1 MGLLPGPLIIPTG
14 SQGSDAALGRA
25 VTLAAPLGLQRL
37 AATLALQA
45 GARLATLDTTTL
57 DHLGLSVSVGSL
69 GGDVGASV
77 RAVAKAGRFDLERA
91 QRTFKDVGVLI
102 FDHPTRGRELGIALS
117 ADAIDTDR
125 KVMVGE
131 HWHAGLG
138 LASSKEDW
146 GGSPGS
152 PSSPLVSD
160 LRHHRANPPSR

>member
-1 MGLLPGPLIIPTG
+1 M
-14 SQGSDAALGRA
+14 
-25 VTLAAPLGLQRL
+25 
-37 AATLALQA
+37 
-45 GARLATLDTTTL
+45 
-57 DHLGLSVSVGSL
+57 SVGSL

-160 LRHHRANPPSR
+160 LRHHRAEQFVNGMIETLLVPATGVERNGEDLRVLR